1 MKDLKKYEQELATKF
16 GLNDT
21 IGYGNHRIYDP
32 ETKDLIKTVHVKHS
46 WIAHVRFNKYSF
58 LIGYLRA
65 DHTNLAVF
73 LPDSLSMEDRQTVQA
88 VELESKSVS
97 RVLQSFNLI
106 DDNEGMIFGTGDF
119 DIEMSIRAYHVV
131 SQFTIYSGSEKYNH
145 SSHYEL
151 FRALLSLSK
160 EIVQSRQNEA
170 LNNYARGKRWLS

>member
-1 MKDLKKYEQELATKF
+1 MRDLKKYEQELATKF

-21 IGYGNHRIYDP
+21 IGYGNHRIHDP
-32 ETKDLIKTVHVKHS
+32 ETNELIKIVNVKHS
-46 WIAHVRFNKYSF
+46 WVAYVSLDKYAF
-58 LIGYLRA
+58 LIGYLRT

-73 LPDSLSMEDRQTVQA
+73 LPDSLSIEERQTVQA

-97 RVLQSFNLI
+97 AVLQSFNLV
-106 DDNEGMIFGTGDF
+106 DDNEGMMFGTGNF

-131 SQFTIYSGSEKYNH
+131 SQFTIHSGSEKYNH

-160 EIVQSRQNEA
+160 EIVQSSQNEA